1 MISGEAGRSTWIR
14 LECADYTYI
23 DLSHYISII
32 YIYFRYKKI
41 LQNDQR
47 SRDAAAQNRALAHFL
62 LFHMVSVWTAVIL
75 HSDVMAL

>member
-1 MISGEAGRSTWIR
+1 MDR

-32 YIYFRYKKI
+32 YIFFIYKKH

-47 SRDAAAQNRALAHFL
+47 SRDAAAKNRALAHLL
-62 LFHMVSVWTAVIL
+62 LFHMVPVWTAVIL
-75 HSDVMAL
+75 HSDVMAI